1 MILSPASEALTSM
14 QPWWPARFG
23 LIAFIMALL
32 ATWLVLPETMKM
44 SEVVH
49 SIRLE
54 EEEPEEEDDP
64 VIYSDV
70 RKSTFWRRSRK
81 IVSRLQDLRLLI
93 ASRQLLLLVPLLSV
107 GQLYDQS
114 ADFFKNYISQR
125 YGWRMSQACAHIF
138 LKCCT
143 IFLHFGRQAS
153 G

>member
-1 MILSPASEALTSM
+1 MILSPASEALTGM

-32 ATWLVLPETMKM
+32 ATLVVLPETLEM
-44 SEVVH
+44 SEISH
-49 SIRLE
+49 SIRLV

-64 VIYSDV
+64 VVYSDV
-70 RKSTFWRRSRK
+70 PKSTFWRWARK

-93 ASRQLLLLVPLLSV
+93 ATRQLLLLVPLLSV

-114 ADFFKNYISQR
+114 ADFFKNYISKR
-125 YGWRMSQACAHIF
+125 YGWRMSQVCAQYT
-138 LKCCT
+138 LKYCT
-143 IFLHFGRQAS
+143 KFLHSDRQAS